1 MICLNVADFR
11 QAILQYYCLSN
22 LHWHNSSSVSVPLD
36 IMWWV
41 VYEIP
46 LKKWHLFWHWSI
58 FSLWSA
64 LWGAL
69 SEKNNKFITSGK
81 PVSLAREHWQF
92 SPVAVPSSFWLV
104 KSNVSVSYC
113 NVVCFMHWIF
123 QCCHA
128 IQPSQK
134 CTGNQL
140 LRLVGLVCTVTFRKH
155 RIWYTVLTVQK
166 LLTFWFYTINLR
178 ITCVDFF
185 LFCTLMHE
193 VTSSSTRHEL

>member
-123 QCCHA
+123 SVLSRHSA
-128 IQPSQK
+128 ITKMYWKSALK
-134 CTGNQL
+134 TGWFSLHSDFSKASNLIYSFNCSETFDVLILYHQSSHYLCWFL
-140 LRLVGLVCTVTFRKH
+140 LILYSYA
-155 RIWYTVLTVQK
+155 WSYQ
-166 LLTFWFYTINLR
+166 
-178 ITCVDFF
+178 
-185 LFCTLMHE
+185 
-193 VTSSSTRHEL
+193 